1 MLETL
6 EHVPQTALAVCAH
19 PDDVE
24 ICAGATLAKWID
36 NGCLVVLV
44 VCSDG
49 AAGSAV
55 DNVSRSHVAAA
66 RRREQES
73 AAELLGVRH
82 LEMLGLPDG
91 GLEDTP
97 DLRGEIVRAIRQYQ
111 PETILTHDP
120 HTRDRFV
127 HRDHRIV
134 GMAVQDAI
142 YPYARDPLHFPQ
154 HSRDGLKPH
163 KVKELLMWESDAP
176 NVVVDVTG
184 SVSKQAACLSQH
196 QSQLAGLIGDL
207 SALEWLSERS
217 SAAAANRAFANG
229 ETYRRIA
236 APE

>member
-1 MLETL
+1 M
-6 EHVPQTALAVCAH
+6 AVCAH

-24 ICAGATLAKWID
+24 ISAGATLAKWID
-36 NGCLVVLV
+36 NGCLVTLV

-55 DNVSRSHVAAA
+55 DSVGRSHVAAA

-82 LEMLGLPDG
+82 LEMQGLPDG
-91 GLEDTP
+91 GLEDTQ
-97 DLRGEIVRAIRQYQ
+97 DFRGEIVRAIRQYQ

-120 HTRDRFV
+120 HARDRFV

-154 HSRDGLKPH
+154 HSRDGLRPH
-163 KVKELLMWESDAP
+163 KAKELLLWESDAP
-176 NVVVDVTG
+176 NSIVDVTG
-184 SVSKQAACLSQH
+184 FVSKQAACLSQH

-207 SALEWLSERS
+207 SALEWLSERG
-217 SAAAANRAFANG
+217 SAAADNRAFEHG

-236 APE
+236 APK